1 MIKPEEALSAV
12 RTYIDSLNLN
22 CEVRYGKVGLRYGCV
37 LIEGPRRLLGLLKG
51 KVHEERVPESY
62 VVDINFRDGD
72 KGLEFSNYIEVDGNG
87 ALNPQEIEWGF
98 TRGRILEELAENRA
112 HYIVV
117 RTSDLDAAQG
127 IAEMLYSRTD
137 VTRVS
142 VFDRKWLEEF
152 KGLAGLAF
160 SHGMKGSVMAVIHK
174 NKFREEKQPE
184 E

>member
-12 RTYIDSLNLN
+12 RTYIDGLNLN
-22 CEVRYGKVGLRYGCV
+22 CEVSYGKVSLMDGRV
-37 LIEGPRRLLGLLKG
+37 FREGPRRLLGLLKG
-51 KVHEERVPESY
+51 KVHEERVFPEHY

-72 KGLEFSNYIEVDGNG
+72 KGLVSSYIQVDGNG
-87 ALNPQEIEWGF
+87 ALDPQEIEREF
-98 TRGRILEELAENRA
+98 TRGRILEKLAENRA

-127 IAEMLYSRTD
+127 IAEILYSRTD

-160 SHGMKGSVMAVIHK
+160 SHGMKRRIMAVMHK